1 MTLQLALCKDA
12 DNNMYLIRGE
22 AETFRS
28 FATLIEDIG
37 CIVIEDQT
45 DDYEYATTQEI
56 EEDTLTLDEV
66 RADKY
71 FVPLP

>member
-28 FATLIEDIG
+28 FATLIEDMG
-37 CIVIEDQT
+37 CIVIENQT
-45 DDYEYATTQEI
+45 DDYEDATVEEI

-71 FVPLP
+71 FTPLP